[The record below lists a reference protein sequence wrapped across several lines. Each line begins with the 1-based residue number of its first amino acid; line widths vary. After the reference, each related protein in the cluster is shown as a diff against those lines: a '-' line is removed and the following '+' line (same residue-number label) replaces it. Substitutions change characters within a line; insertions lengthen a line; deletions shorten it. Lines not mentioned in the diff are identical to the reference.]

1 MSDRALLHVGHDL
14 EAYDHLREDL
24 KGVSMPFGR
33 LAELVVALRC
43 PVC

>member
-1 MSDRALLHVGHDL
+1 MSERALLHVGLDL
-14 EAYDHLREDL
+14 EAYDHLREV

-43 PVC
+43 AVC